1 MIFSMAALSGSA
13 QFKDSS
19 QVVLPSLDYSNPRK
33 YIKVTGVRYI
43 SPELIIN
50 ASGLRRGDSVYLPSD
65 YISNALQLLWSQRYY
80 SNVRAIVTLDG
91 DDAFLEIALKERP
104 RVSVWNVSARATR
117 PRYSNA

>member
-33 YIKVTGVRYI
+33 YNIKDIKVTGVRYI

-65 YISNALQLLWSQRYY
+65 YISNA
-80 SNVRAIVTLDG
+80 
-91 DDAFLEIALKERP
+91 
-104 RVSVWNVSARATR
+104 
-117 PRYSNA
+117 